1 MKDTKMN
8 NILEHKMTITFVLLS
23 FIVGAG
29 TGFGISLKFNKNQ
42 EPIKQEPIIVTGTE
56 TGDKLADID
65 LVKIPCSKEYIETN
79 SDMLCR
85 ELFCRMQQRGLDS
98 KTSAADCASISNM
111 NNSLQFIEVITK
123 HCTITQENTDDY
135 NKCFDRFNRILTTS
149 KSGQ

>member
-1 MKDTKMN
+1 
-8 NILEHKMTITFVLLS
+8 MTITIVLLS

-29 TGFGISLKFNKNQ
+29 TGFGISLKFNKKQEPVVQ
-42 EPIKQEPIIVTGTE
+42 EPIVITGSE
-56 TGDKLADID
+56 EGNKLADID
-65 LVKIPCSKEYIETN
+65 LVKIPCSKEYIADN

-111 NNSLQFIEVITK
+111 NNSLQFIEIVTT
-123 HCTITQENTDDY
+123 HCKITQDNTDDY